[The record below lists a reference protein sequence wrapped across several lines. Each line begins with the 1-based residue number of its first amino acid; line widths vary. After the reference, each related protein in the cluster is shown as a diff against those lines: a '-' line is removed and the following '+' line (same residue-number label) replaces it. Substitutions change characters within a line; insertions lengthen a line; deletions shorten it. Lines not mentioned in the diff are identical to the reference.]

1 MLRRPQL
8 CYSCICVPDSI
19 VVYIYT
25 VDLRDLRQASTD
37 ASNFKAHNATND
49 KRQRLLATVS
59 WLSQEL
65 DIYIFCESRAL
76 VCLVAGVPRAYPR
89 HGDALHPRRYSN
101 RRSAYSPGG
110 CTCRVAPASSVRADR
125 DDEQT
130 TLNSRPLHQGREGTQ
145 TSQSLPTS
153 LRSRPAAHADL
164 D

>member
-125 DDEQT
+125 DDVNKQ
-130 TLNSRPLHQGREGTQ
+130 
-145 TSQSLPTS
+145 
-153 LRSRPAAHADL
+153 RSRAKLSRKAATAAEAMFSTSIRL
-164 D
+164 AASARPPPW